1 MKRCLVNLS
10 VKSAVDMKKLFF
22 FLFLLAI
29 FSSCSNSG
37 NGELIGVDNRGKFYQ
52 PDPYGMTFVPLGA
65 YTMGLGDQDVPYS
78 QMNNPK
84 TVTIGSFYMDET
96 EITNN
101 EYRQFVFWVR
111 DSIARQLLGEIN
123 PEEFLIEENTE
134 TGELYDPPFLNWKTE
149 IDWENEENTQTL
161 EEMFLPENERYFR
174 RKEIDS
180 RKLKYTYYWIDLQ
193 AAAQKNFS
201 QAGNPEDASF
211 ANRPDGMTDRSIYV
225 RKETINV
232 FPDTLC
238 WIHDFAYSYNEPLAR
253 TYFWHPTYD
262 HYPVVG
268 VNWNQ
273 ARAFCVW
280 RTSLFNGFLNSKGQP
295 SLNDFRLPTEA
306 EWEWAA
312 RGGEAANPFPWGG
325 PYSKNDKGCL
335 LANFKSN
342 RGNYV
347 DDGGATPV
355 IVGHYPANSFNLY
368 DMSGNVAEWTN
379 SAYDESANI
388 FTWELNPDYS
398 YLAKQDDP
406 ISMKRKVVRGGS
418 WKDIEYYLLVS
429 TRDYE
434 YQDTAK
440 SYVGF
445 RCVQS
450 YLGRSKGDNPS
461 KSSNIY

>member
-1 MKRCLVNLS
+1 MKRCPVYLS
-10 VKSAVDMKKLFF
+10 VKLAVDMKKLFF
-22 FLFLLAI
+22 FLILLAI
-29 FSSCSNSG
+29 FSSCSNTG
-37 NGELIGVDNRGKFYQ
+37 NGELIGVSDRSKFYQ
-52 PDPYGMTFVPLGA
+52 PDPYGMTFVPLGH
-65 YTMGLGDQDVPYS
+65 YTMGVGEQDVPYT
-78 QMNNPK
+78 QMNSPK
-84 TVTIGSFYMDET
+84 TVTVSSFYMDET

-101 EYRQFVFWVR
+101 EYRQFVDWVR
-111 DSIARQLLGEIN
+111 DSIARQFLGEIN
-123 PEEFLIEENTE
+123 PEGFLIEENPE
-134 TGELYDPPFLNWKTE
+134 TGELYDPPYLNWTTE
-149 IDWENEENTQTL
+149 IDWENEENAQTL

-174 RKEIDS
+174 KKEIDT
-180 RKLKYTYYWIDLQ
+180 RKLKYVYYWIDLQ
-193 AAAQKNFS
+193 AAARKDFAQP
-201 QAGNPEDASF
+201 GNPEDASF

-280 RTSLFNGFLNSKGQP
+280 RTALFNGFLNGKGQ
-295 SLNDFRLPTEA
+295 SGLNDFRLPTEA

-335 LANFKSN
+335 LANFKPN
-342 RGNYV
+342 RGNYI

-355 IVGHYPANSFNLY
+355 VVGHYPANSFNLY

-406 ISMKRKVVRGGS
+406 ISMKRKVIRGGS

-445 RCVQS
+445 RCVQN

>member
-1 MKRCLVNLS
+1 MKRCLVKLF

-22 FLFLLAI
+22 FLFLFAI
-29 FSSCSNSG
+29 FSSCRNTG
-37 NGELIGVDNRGKFYQ
+37 NGELVGVGNRAKFYQ
-52 PDPYGMTFVPLGA
+52 PDPYGMTFIPLGS

-84 TVTIGSFYMDET
+84 TVTVGSFYMDET

-101 EYRQFVFWVR
+101 EYRQFVNWVR

-123 PEEFLIEENTE
+123 PEGFLIEENTK
-134 TGELYDPPFLNWKTE
+134 TGELYDPPFLNWSTK
-149 IDWENEENTQTL
+149 IDWENEENAQTL

-174 RKEIDS
+174 KKEIDT
-180 RKLKYTYYWIDLQ
+180 RKLKYAYYWIDLQ
-193 AAAQKNFS
+193 AAARKNFS
-201 QAGNPEDASF
+201 QPGNPEDASF
-211 ANRPDGMTDRSIYV
+211 ANRPDGMTDRSVYV
-225 RKETINV
+225 KKEIINV

-280 RTSLFNGFLNSKGQP
+280 RTALFNGFLNSKGQ
-295 SLNDFRLPTEA
+295 SGLNDFRLPTEA

-335 LANFKSN
+335 LANFKPN
-342 RGNYV
+342 RGNYI
-347 DDGGATPV
+347 DDGGSSTV

-379 SAYDESANI
+379 SSYDESANT
-388 FTWELNPDYS
+388 FTWDLNPDYS

-429 TRDYE
+429 SRDYE

-461 KSSNIY
+461 KSSNVY

>member
-1 MKRCLVNLS
+1 
-10 VKSAVDMKKLFF
+10 
-22 FLFLLAI
+22 
-29 FSSCSNSG
+29 
-37 NGELIGVDNRGKFYQ
+37 
-52 PDPYGMTFVPLGA
+52 MTFVPLGA
-65 YTMGLGDQDVPYS
+65 FTMGVGEQDVPYA

-84 TVTIGSFYMDET
+84 TVTVGSFYMDET

-101 EYRQFVFWVR
+101 EYRQFVYWVR
-111 DSIARQLLGEIN
+111 DSIARSLLGEIN

-134 TGELYDPPFLNWKTE
+134 TGELYDPPYLNWTTE
-149 IDWENEENTQTL
+149 IDWVNEENAQTL

-174 RKEIDS
+174 KKEIDT
-180 RKLKYTYYWIDLQ
+180 RKLKYQYFWIDLQ
-193 AAAQKNFS
+193 AAARKDYS
-201 QAGNPEDASF
+201 QPGNPEDASF
-211 ANRPDGMTDRSIYV
+211 ANRPEGMTDRSVYV
-225 RKETINV
+225 RKETTNV

-238 WIHDFAYSYNEPLAR
+238 WIHDYAYSYNEPLAR

-280 RTSLFNGFLNSKGQP
+280 RTSLFNGFLDSKGQP
-295 SLNDFRLPTEA
+295 GLNDFRLPTEA

-335 LANFKSN
+335 LANFKPN
-342 RGNYV
+342 RGNYA

-368 DMSGNVAEWTN
+368 DMSGNVSEWTN

-406 ISMKRKVVRGGS
+406 ISMKRKVIRGGS

-440 SYVGF
+440 SYIGF